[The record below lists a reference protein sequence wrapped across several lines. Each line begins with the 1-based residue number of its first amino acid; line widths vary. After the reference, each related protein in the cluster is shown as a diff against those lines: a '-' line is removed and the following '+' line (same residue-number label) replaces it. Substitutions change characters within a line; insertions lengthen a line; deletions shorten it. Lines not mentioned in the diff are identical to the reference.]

1 MVVSLKE
8 IFFHYIILRY
18 EIRFNVNVTL
28 SRRMCY
34 VQTSHLLT
42 SHPSLVAVF
51 SVIKPDLCNIT
62 IRISAFYLAILPFQ
76 LLWRD
81 SHRRNVRIRNVVPP
95 APLHHRYINLRH
107 VCVGKQRT
115 EIRGMKI
122 EISFQ
127 NAKFLRHILITFKAV
142 SISEAFKSIELTC
155 TK

>member
-1 MVVSLKE
+1 MWRLLWVE
-8 IFFHYIILRY
+8 ECATYRH
-18 EIRFNVNVTL
+18 
-28 SRRMCY
+28 
-34 VQTSHLLT
+34 LT

-51 SVIKPDLCNIT
+51 SEIKPDLRNIT

-115 EIRGMKI
+115 EIRGEVWKL
-122 EISFQ
+122 
-127 NAKFLRHILITFKAV
+127 KFLLTLILKKYLIHNVRKRFEQLWWNGTGSARRTSWDKTRARW
-142 SISEAFKSIELTC
+142 KKL
-155 TK
+155 